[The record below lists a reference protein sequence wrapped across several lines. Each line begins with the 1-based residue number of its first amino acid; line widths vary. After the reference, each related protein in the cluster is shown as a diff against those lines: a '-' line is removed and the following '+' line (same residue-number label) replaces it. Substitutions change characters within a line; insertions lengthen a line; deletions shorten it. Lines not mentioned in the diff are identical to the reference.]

1 MGILELSAG
10 LALLASLFSALQAVA
25 VEHGLSNGEYAEQR
39 SPALAAAVIS
49 IVVSVLV
56 FWTLLVARGVSVTD
70 ATLWKLAPFVVAGL
84 GNPAAF
90 RLLYFRSIDRIGAR
104 ISAAVV
110 SANPAVAAILAV
122 PILGERFTLLTA
134 LGLLCIVAGAIVL
147 QAARAEDDDS
157 DDLLVEELA
166 RLEPRDLVLPLAAM
180 CLLACSFVLV
190 KIGLDGYGHTL
201 VGTAVGQTAALAGF
215 VALFGVSQPSR
226 RQVGIRDR
234 TALVAFTLAGVFV
247 AANWLAW
254 FSALQLGTVVTVV
267 PLANVYPLFIVAISY
282 ALIRRVPKSPRIVAG
297 IATIVVGATLM
308 QLA

>member
-1 MGILELSAG
+1 MELSAG

-25 VEHGLSNGEYAEQR
+25 VEYGMSNGEYAEQR

-56 FWTLLVARGVSVTD
+56 FWTLLVARSVSLTE
-70 ATLWKLAPFVVAGL
+70 ATLWKLAPFAIAGL

-122 PILGERFTLLTA
+122 PILGEQFTLPTV
-134 LGLLCIVAGAIVL
+134 LGLLCIVAGAVVL
-147 QAARAEDDDS
+147 QAVQAEDDDS
-157 DDLLVEELA
+157 DDLLVKELA
-166 RLEPRDLVLPLAAM
+166 NLEPRDLALPLAAM
-180 CLLACSFVLV
+180 CLLACSFVFV
-190 KIGLDGYGHTL
+190 KIGLDGYGNTL

-215 VALFGVSQPSR
+215 AVLFGVSRQSW
-226 RQVGIRDR
+226 RQVGVRDR
-234 TALVAFTLAGVFV
+234 TALVAFTLAGVFA

-282 ALIRRVPKSPRIVAG
+282 TLLRQIPKSPRILAG
-297 IATIVVGATLM
+297 IATVVVGATLV